1 MPTLTV
7 SLFLAGLNPNV
18 NVSSM
23 DVTGGL
29 AVKDPS
35 QSQSRLPQWTHPNP
49 MDNVPGAASP
59 LDQNPGKHGTAEPRC
74 PWAPRTTLISLL
86 MPRFSSENSVLK
98 AD

>member
-1 MPTLTV
+1 MTVLRTGRPALTV
-7 SLFLAGLNPNV
+7 FLFSAGLNPNM

-23 DVTGGL
+23 DMTGGL

-59 LDQNPGKHGTAEPRC
+59 LDQNPGKHGTAEPC
-74 PWAPRTTLISLL
+74 TQ
-86 MPRFSSENSVLK
+86 
-98 AD
+98 